1 MRAVWTVLV
10 CLLMFST
17 TESMLPNDCAAR
29 EDVNARIS
37 FDVPLVV
44 LGQVR
49 TPVKF
54 FLLVRGLPANTSLNV
69 EVLGTHITVDNP
81 ASAASGRLEVVVDR
95 SGFLEM
101 DGQVQLYS
109 DTSLSTFDRFDLT
122 LLVRAGVNGTIL
134 AIASPRPV
142 RVIPGPLCILPA
154 LLVVIVAIVSR
165 NVVMALLAGLTLG
178 GIFISP
184 GLNPPLSIPR
194 VCDDQHTTTSSTT
207 TPTSHTK

>member
-1 MRAVWTVLV
+1 V

-17 TESMLPNDCAAR
+17 TGSMLSNDCAAR
-29 EDVNARIS
+29 EDGIARLS

-54 FLLVRGLPANTSLNV
+54 SLLAAGFPANTSLRI
-69 EVLGTHITVDNP
+69 EVLGTHRSVDNP
-81 ASAASGRLEVVVDR
+81 APAASGGLEVVVD
-95 SGFLEM
+95 STGFLEM

-109 DTSLSTFDRFDLT
+109 DPSLSNFDRFDLT
-122 LLVRAGVNGTIL
+122 LRVSTGVDGNILTI
-134 AIASPRPV
+134 APPHTV

-184 GLNPPLSIPR
+184 GYTPPPLSIPR
-194 VCDDQHTTTSSTT
+194 VFDDQHTAPSSTT
-207 TPTSHTK
+207 APTSNTK